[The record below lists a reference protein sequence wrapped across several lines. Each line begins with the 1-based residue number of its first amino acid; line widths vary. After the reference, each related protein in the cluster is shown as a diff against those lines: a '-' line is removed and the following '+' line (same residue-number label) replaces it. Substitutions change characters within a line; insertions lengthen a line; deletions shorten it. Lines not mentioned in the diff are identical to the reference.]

1 MNNIIDIQEIRLA
14 ASEGDVSAMYAMANF
29 YDKEDTREPDII
41 FKDMVEDAEKG
52 NLFCMFYV
60 SKQYECGDIVRE
72 SKDKQIYWLNKI
84 AESEI
89 AKAMYCYFDD
99 EDFEACSPAEK
110 RSIEKVI
117 DSISIDIVYIV
128 RNLIGAACFELAQC
142 YRKSVNIDELDYA
155 QQCLD
160 GALVCKY
167 PPYPG
172 PYVVYDMIIELERQK
187 EFVIEHKNYWP
198 NPELLQSDPM
208 KDAVIVKKIREEIIN
223 NVGSDNWN
231 KFTSE
236 TKRCFMTA
244 MTCLFYLSRL
254 EKATREYM
262 DFSAVVLPMMKS
274 LEHELRIR
282 FCDKYIEYLKREY
295 PTLEDF
301 TTANNIYKKP
311 GGVRKDK
318 KALFIKDEISG
329 DTIYADG
336 SIAYEQFSLGSFKY
350 TLSKV
355 DRDIEELE
363 KAIELDHTAIEFCN
377 QSLFKN
383 YISDEDTREWL
394 TKLICEVETLIKRR
408 NDSAHGGN
416 VLDEMSAQSTWRDL
430 ITIQKVLVSLVERC
444 Q

>member
-1 MNNIIDIQEIRLA
+1 MKMLDSEQTTNLQLLRRLPEYLDDPKDYNWLRI
-14 ASEGDVSAMYAMANF
+14 SRKNSKLRFPYFPRVSG
-29 YDKEDTREPDII
+29 
-41 FKDMVEDAEKG
+41 V
-52 NLFCMFYV
+52 L
-60 SKQYECGDIVRE
+60 
-72 SKDKQIYWLNKI
+72 
-84 AESEI
+84 
-89 AKAMYCYFDD
+89 
-99 EDFEACSPAEK
+99 CS
-110 RSIEKVI
+110 S
-117 DSISIDIVYIV
+117 
-128 RNLIGAACFELAQC
+128 NCQ
-142 YRKSVNIDELDYA
+142 
-155 QQCLD
+155 
-160 GALVCKY
+160 
-167 PPYPG
+167 
-172 PYVVYDMIIELERQK
+172 RQ
-187 EFVIEHKNYWP
+187 
-198 NPELLQSDPM
+198 
-208 KDAVIVKKIREEIIN
+208 
-223 NVGSDNWN
+223 
-231 KFTSE
+231 
-236 TKRCFMTA
+236 
-244 MTCLFYLSRL
+244 
-254 EKATREYM
+254 EYM

-318 KALFIKDEISG
+318 KVLFIKDEISG